1 MLKKSLSAPLSLSF
15 SGILVIG
22 CYSSY
27 SVAKQS
33 SDLKQRSWISRYNE
47 FDFEW
52 GLIRNFSFLDEGC
65 SGLALHEPHCNYHNN
80 IPDLTE
86 VILGIRILTNET
98 AAASARFC
106 DCVYGIPGFL
116 MKPSGLCAHLGKL
129 SSSLLK
135 LSRQKE
141 HRFQDFENL
150 TKLLLF
156 TGVILLILVMN
167 IYSTRTQRVAH
178 YYYKVYSFPF

>member
-1 MLKKSLSAPLSLSF
+1 MLKKLLSAPLSLSF

-47 FDFEW
+47 FEFEW
-52 GLIRNFSFLDEGC
+52 RLIRNFSFLDEGC

-106 DCVYGIPGFL
+106 DCVWDSWISDEAIGIVRSSWETFQQPFKVIETKRTPVPRLRKFNKALALYG
-116 MKPSGLCAHLGKL
+116 CH
-129 SSSLLK
+129 SSHTCNEYLLHTHAEG
-135 LSRQKE
+135 SA
-141 HRFQDFENL
+141 
-150 TKLLLF
+150 LLL
-156 TGVILLILVMN
+156 
-167 IYSTRTQRVAH
+167 
-178 YYYKVYSFPF
+178 